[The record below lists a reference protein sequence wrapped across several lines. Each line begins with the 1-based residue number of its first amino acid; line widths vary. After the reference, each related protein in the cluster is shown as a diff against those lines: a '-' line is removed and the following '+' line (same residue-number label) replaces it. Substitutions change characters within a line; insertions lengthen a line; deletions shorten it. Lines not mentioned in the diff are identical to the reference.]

1 MINSFPSRNCSNT
14 ICLSFFFFQLCAII
28 SPLMNA
34 DIADMQLLSHSFPGM
49 RIFFLHF
56 ILFSQ
61 SDGGTLLILRKK
73 TPSYFQQTVGI
84 YNRCTRTPLFKSLK
98 LIAPNYTIA
107 DYLHF
112 SSTTRK
118 S

>member
-1 MINSFPSRNCSNT
+1 
-14 ICLSFFFFQLCAII
+14 
-28 SPLMNA
+28 MNA

-56 ILFSQ
+56 LLFSQ
-61 SDGGTLLILRKK
+61 SDGGTLLRKK
-73 TPSYFQQTVGI
+73 NPSYFQQTVGI
-84 YNRCTRTPLFKSLK
+84 YNRCTQTPFFKSLK

-118 S
+118 SW